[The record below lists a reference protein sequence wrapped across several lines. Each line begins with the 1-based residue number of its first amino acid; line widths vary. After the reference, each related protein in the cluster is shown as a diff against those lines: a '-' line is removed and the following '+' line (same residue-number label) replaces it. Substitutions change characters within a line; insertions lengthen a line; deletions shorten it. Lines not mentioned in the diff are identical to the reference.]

1 MLIRVVKLT
10 IKENKADDFATAS
23 KQNQKKI
30 LAFPGCLHLEMYRD
44 IKSANV
50 FITYSH
56 WEDEDA
62 LNNYRNS
69 ALFEG
74 IWANVKPLF
83 AEKAMAWSVQ
93 PY

>member
-10 IKENKADDFATAS
+10 IKEEKSDTFATTS
-23 KQNQKKI
+23 KGNREKI
-30 LAFPGCLHLEMYRD
+30 LAFPGCKHLEMYRD
-44 IKSANV
+44 IQNPQL

-56 WEDEDA
+56 WEDESA

-69 ALFEG
+69 ALFKS
-74 IWANVKPLF
+74 IWATVKPMF

-93 PY
+93 TY